1 MKPELILRSDLLDIL
16 FEHRNKDYGA
26 YKLRRL
32 YNNHLL
38 AGIGGMVLFAAAL
51 WLLAPKYNG
60 KGVAASLFPLVVS
73 DTFNLSPAPDLTPP
87 PTLPPPPQARRQQV
101 ATLENPVPVIDPN
114 ATQTEVPEQ
123 TVIDQNRIGTETK
136 EGLQDDGMQNGPDNR
151 VTLSGP
157 PAPVPPPVEEAL
169 EVLTSAA
176 VMPQFPGGEAA
187 LQRWL
192 SRQLKPQEAQEPGQ
206 RIKVVA
212 RFVVGRSG
220 EIDRIELV
228 QPGGAAFDQEV
239 LRVIHKMP
247 RWEPGQHNGK
257 TVAVWFTI
265 PIIFEMSEQ

>member
-60 KGVAASLFPLVVS
+60 SGVVTSLLPIFVS
-73 DTFNLSPAPDLTPP
+73 DTIFLEPPPNLTPP
-87 PTLPPPPQARRQQV
+87 PPPPPAQRPQV
-101 ATLENPVPVIDPN
+101 ATIEHTVPVIDPN
-114 ATQTEVPEQ
+114 VSHSEVPEQ
-123 TVIDQNRIGTETK
+123 TLLDQNRIGTETK
-136 EGLQDDGMQNGPDNR
+136 KGPPEYGRQNGPAKP
-151 VTLSGP
+151 VTQVVIPGP
-157 PAPVPPPVEEAL
+157 VQPPVEEVS
-169 EVLTSAA
+169 EVRTSAA

-187 LQRWL
+187 LQKWL
-192 SRQLKPQEAQEPGQ
+192 SRQLKPQEEQEPGQ
-206 RIKVVA
+206 RIKVVV
-212 RFVVGRSG
+212 RFVVGSSG

-228 QPGGAAFDQEV
+228 QSGGAAFDNEV

-247 RWEPGQHNGK
+247 RWEPGQHYGR

-265 PIIFEMSEQ
+265 PIIFEMPEQ

>member
-60 KGVAASLFPLVVS
+60 KGVVTSLFPIFVS
-73 DTFNLSPAPDLTPP
+73 DTIFLEPPPDFTPP
-87 PTLPPPPQARRQQV
+87 PPPPPPPAQRPQV
-101 ATLENPVPVIDPN
+101 ATIENTVPVIDPN
-114 ATQTEVPEQ
+114 AVHTEVPDQ
-123 TVIDQNRIGTETK
+123 DQIDQRRIGTETK
-136 EGLQDDGMQNGPDNR
+136 DGPPDEGLENGPGKT
-151 VTLSGP
+151 VTQVVIPGP
-157 PAPVPPPVEEAL
+157 VQPPVEEVA
-169 EVLTSAA
+169 EVRTSAA

-192 SRQLKPQEAQEPGQ
+192 SRQLKPQDEQEPGQ
-206 RIKVVA
+206 RTKVVV

-228 QPGGAAFDQEV
+228 HSGGASFDHEV

-247 RWEPGQHNGK
+247 RWEAGQHNGR

-265 PIIFEMSEQ
+265 PIIFEMPEQ

>member
-60 KGVAASLFPLVVS
+60 NSVVRSLFPFVVS
-73 DTFNLSPAPDLTPP
+73 DTINLSPPPDLTPP
-87 PTLPPPPQARRQQV
+87 PPQQPPPVQRQQV
-101 ATLENPVPVIDPN
+101 ATIENTIPVLDPN
-114 ATQTEVPEQ
+114 ATHTEVPEQ

-136 EGLQDDGMQNGPDNR
+136 AGLPEDGIQNGPENG
-151 VTLSGP
+151 VTQYGP
-157 PAPVPPPVEEAL
+157 PAPVPPPIEEAP

-192 SRQLKPQEAQEPGQ
+192 SRQLKPQEEQEPGK
-206 RIKVVA
+206 RIKVVV
-212 RFVVGRSG
+212 RFVVDRSG

-228 QPGGAAFDQEV
+228 QPGGAAFDNEV

-265 PIIFEMSEQ
+265 PIIFEMPEQ